1 MPPYG
6 DLSGKFQYL
15 YQVKC
20 KTMDIR
26 NIIFDFG
33 GVLLDWNP
41 RYLYRE
47 IFDDDERMEYFLAH
61 ICTTEWNAEQ
71 DAGRTWAEAVAV
83 LQAQHPEYAD
93 LIRLYADGWPKML
106 NGEFPE
112 SVALLHRLKAAGY
125 AVYGLTNWSAETFP
139 VALERFGFLQELDGI
154 VVSGEE
160 KVMKPDERIY
170 RILLDRYGLKADESV
185 FIDDNAPNVAA
196 AERLGIHGI
205 LFDNADNVAAH
216 LRKSGVRV

>member
-106 NGEFPE
+106 NCATTAVT
-112 SVALLHRLKAAGY
+112 SVYMSGYTMFGRVTLKNFWM
-125 AVYGLTNWSAETFP
+125 VP
-139 VALERFGFLQELDGI
+139 
-154 VVSGEE
+154 
-160 KVMKPDERIY
+160 
-170 RILLDRYGLKADESV
+170 
-185 FIDDNAPNVAA
+185 APSTAA
-196 AERLGIHGI
+196 A
-205 LFDNADNVAAH
+205 
-216 LRKSGVRV
+216 SY